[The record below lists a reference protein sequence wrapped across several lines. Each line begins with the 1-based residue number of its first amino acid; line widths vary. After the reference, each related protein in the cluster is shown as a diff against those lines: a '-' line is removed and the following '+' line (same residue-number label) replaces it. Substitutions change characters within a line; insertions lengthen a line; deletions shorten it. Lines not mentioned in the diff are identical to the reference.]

1 MRVGII
7 KFKRNRDRERETE
20 NPLAQKPTWKRRKKV
35 VREVQNQNQTCVIIL
50 ILGFL
55 SGLLVLVYSSEI
67 S

>member
-20 NPLAQKPTWKRRKKV
+20 NPLAQKPTWKRRKKI
-35 VREVQNQNQTCVIIL
+35 VREVQIQTCVIIL

-55 SGLLVLVYSSEI
+55 SGLLVLVYSLEI